1 MIGTSGETDIVQV
14 KARLV
19 EGGRAKQEW
28 RDEKLASKR
37 EQPAKK
43 AAEKAR
49 IEKLVLA
56 TRYSELKDM
65 SVDNESKT
73 SSRAALQRAGKKG
86 FKLTHEKR
94 ADYVLQVQSLMS
106 GALGEGSNDLGR

>member
-73 SSRAALQRAGKKG
+73 SSRAMRCS
-86 FKLTHEKR
+86 
-94 ADYVLQVQSLMS
+94 VQ
-106 GALGEGSNDLGR
+106 GRRDSN